1 MTRPLRVGCRENAL
15 AVASADECLKDSK
28 EFTLKKNSLTLLT
41 IGACSASAMLAS
53 SASAAIATYS
63 QFSLWGQDVV
73 ASGSTV
79 GTETFN
85 SYDGYYASPL
95 TGSAG
100 GINWSATAFGGL
112 FCDSGYFSTNNP
124 VAATFT
130 FAPGVM
136 SVGANIFG
144 TDSLFNIV
152 SAKITVTLAD
162 GSSYVARSNGP
173 ADFVG
178 FISDGAAISSLT
190 MYAVGTAG
198 STSSVYVSAD
208 NLFFGVT
215 AIPAPGAAALLGL
228 AALVSRRR
236 R

>member
-1 MTRPLRVGCRENAL
+1 MKSSIFGAAL
-15 AVASADECLKDSK
+15 LC
-28 EFTLKKNSLTLLT
+28 
-41 IGACSASAMLAS
+41 GAIS
-53 SASAAIATYS
+53 SSVSAAITTYS
-63 QFSLWGQDVV
+63 SFIFWGEDVV
-73 ASGSTV
+73 AAGESV
-79 GTETFN
+79 ATETFN
-85 SYDGYYASPL
+85 SYNGYYASPL

-100 GINWSATAFGGL
+100 GINWSATATGGL

-144 TDSLFNIV
+144 TDSLFNLV

-178 FISDGAAISSLT
+178 FISNGAAISSLT

-198 STSSVYVSAD
+198 STSSVYVTAD
-208 NLFFGVT
+208 NMYFGVT

>member
-1 MTRPLRVGCRENAL
+1 MKFSIFGAAL
-15 AVASADECLKDSK
+15 LCGAISSSVSAEI
-28 EFTLKKNSLTLLT
+28 T
-41 IGACSASAMLAS
+41 
-53 SASAAIATYS
+53 TYS
-63 QFSLWGQDVV
+63 DFIYWGEDVV
-73 ASGSTV
+73 ASGKTV
-79 GTETFN
+79 ATETFN
-85 SYDGYYASPL
+85 SYNGLYASPL

-100 GINWSATAFGGL
+100 GINWSATAVGGL
-112 FCDSGYFSTNNP
+112 YCDGLNGWFSTNNP

-144 TDSLFNIV
+144 TEDSSFNIV
-152 SAKITVTLAD
+152 QAKITVTLAD

-173 ADFVG
+173 TEFVG

-190 MYAVGTAG
+190 MNAVATAG
-198 STSSVYVSAD
+198 STSNVYVTA
-208 NLFFGVT
+208 NNMYFGVT
-215 AIPAPGAAALLGL
+215 VIPAPGAAALIGL